1 MGISAATMRI
11 RRPVCLAAALLA
23 LLAAP
28 VQAATCPRQTAVTV
42 PGAERQVA
50 DCLDD
55 LTTKGT
61 QTNNHTDRSDWQTL
75 HAAATRNPATVVPG
89 LQVDGYFP
97 DTSTTNAYRGWLH
110 DSQFV
115 LRLPN
120 DWNGKLVV
128 TGAPGVRRQFAP
140 DFIIGDFVLAK
151 GYAYASTDKGN
162 SGTSFYEDG
171 ARPGDA
177 VAEWHRR
184 VTELTRAAKQAVRSR
199 YGRLPAR
206 TYMTGISNGGYLTRW
221 QLENHPELYD
231 GGVDWE
237 GTLMRA
243 DGPNL
248 FTYLPTALHEY
259 AAYKRGDE
267 AAHQRFFDVG
277 FAPGSEQQWDDHY
290 TEYWDLTQRSYREEF
305 DPDYDG
311 ALEGGMPFCR
321 SGTPGCDADYDY
333 AARPQAVK
341 DAVGRVSLTGRI
353 GKPLLTLHGT
363 LDSLLPIRTDSDVY
377 TRMIRA
383 AGRGA
388 MHRYYVIAGG
398 GHVDSR
404 YDRYPGA
411 LRPILPC
418 YRTAFTAFEAMIERG
433 ASPPPSQTVA
443 RTAGGDV
450 VNRCPL
456 AGGGAG
462 TGAGNGAGGGAAK
475 PRLRLRVAPRRV
487 RAGRRT
493 RVRFRVTSRG
503 RPVRGA
509 KVRFAGR
516 TKRTGRRGRAV
527 MVRRLTRPG
536 LRRAVARKR
545 GKRTASVR
553 VRVLRRRR

>member
-1 MGISAATMRI
+1 MGISRSM
-11 RRPVCLAAALLA
+11 RRPLCLALVLLA
-23 LLAAP
+23 SVAVPAR
-28 VQAATCPRQTAVTV
+28 AATCPNQGAVKV

-61 QTNNHTDRSDWQTL
+61 STNGHTDRSDWQTL
-75 HAAATRNPATVVPG
+75 HASATRNPAKVVPG

-97 DTSTTNAYRGWLH
+97 DTSTTNAYRGWMH

-128 TGAPGVRRQFAP
+128 TGAPGVRRQFAA
-140 DFIIGDFVLAK
+140 DFVIGDFVLAR

-162 SGTSFYEDG
+162 SGTSFYQDG

-199 YGRLPAR
+199 YGRLPVR

-248 FTYLPTALHEY
+248 FTYLPTALRNY
-259 AAYKRGDE
+259 DAWKRGDE
-267 AAHQRFFDVG
+267 AAHRRFFDVG

-290 TEYWDLTQRSYREEF
+290 SEYWDLTQRTYREEF
-305 DPDYDG
+305 DPGYDG
-311 ALEGGMPFCR
+311 PLEAGMPFCR

-333 AARPQAVK
+333 AKRPQAVK

-353 GKPLLTLHGT
+353 GKPMLTLHGT

-388 MHRYYVIAGG
+388 MHRYYVIEGG
-398 GHVDSR
+398 SHVDGR
-404 YDRYPGA
+404 YDLYPGA

-418 YRTAFTAFEAMIERG
+418 YRTAFAAFEDWIERG
-433 ASPPPSQTVA
+433 QAPPPSQTVP

-450 VNRCPL
+450 VNACPL
-456 AGGGAG
+456 AGGAGGQAGAG
-462 TGAGNGAGGGAAK
+462 RGGRAK
-475 PRLRLRVAPRRV
+475 PRLRVRVAPRRV

-493 RVRFRVTSRG
+493 RFRFRVSSRG

-509 KVRFAGR
+509 KVRFAGK

-527 MVRRLTRPG
+527 IVRRFAHRG
-536 LRRAVARKR
+536 VRRAVVTKR
-545 GKRTASVR
+545 GKRTAR
-553 VRVLRRRR
+553 VRIRVLPRR

>member
-1 MGISAATMRI
+1 MRT
-11 RRPVCLAAALLA
+11 VDMAGVVVASLLLAAAPA
-23 LLAAP
+23 RAAS
-28 VQAATCPRQTAVTV
+28 CPNQGAVKV
-42 PGAERQVA
+42 PGAEKEVA

-61 QTNNHTDRSDWQTL
+61 ETNGHTDRSDWQPL
-75 HAAATRNPATVVPG
+75 SAAATQNPTKVVPG

-97 DTSTTNAYRGWLH
+97 DTSTTNAYRGWMH

-115 LRLPN
+115 IRLPN

-128 TGAPGVRRQFAP
+128 TGAPGVRRQFAT

-151 GYAYASTDKGN
+151 GYAYAATDKGN
-162 SGTSFYEDG
+162 SGTEFYKDG
-171 ARPGDA
+171 TRPGDA
-177 VAEWHRR
+177 VVEWNRR
-184 VTELTRAAKQAVRSR
+184 VTELTRAAKEAVRSR
-199 YGRLPAR
+199 YGRPPAH

-237 GTLMRA
+237 GTLFRP

-248 FTYLPTALHEY
+248 FTYLPTALRNY
-259 AAYKRGDE
+259 AAWKRGDA

-290 TEYWDLTQRSYREEF
+290 TEYWDLTQRTYREEF
-305 DPDYDG
+305 DPGYDG
-311 ALEGGMPFCR
+311 ATEAGTPFCQ
-321 SGTPGCDADYDY
+321 SGTPACDADYDY
-333 AARPQAVK
+333 AKRPQAVK
-341 DAVGRVSLTGRI
+341 DAVARVSLTGRI
-353 GKPLLTLHGT
+353 GKPMFTLHGT

-377 TRMIRA
+377 ARMIRA

-388 MHRYYVIAGG
+388 LHRYYVIQGG
-398 GHVDSR
+398 SHVDSR
-404 YDRYPGA
+404 YDTYPGA

-418 YRTAFTAFEAMIERG
+418 YRTAFDAFEAMIERG
-433 ASPPPSQTVA
+433 AKPPPSQTVA

-456 AGGGAG
+456 AGA
-462 TGAGNGAGGGAAK
+462 ADRGAGGGTRAAAR
-475 PRLRLRVAPRRV
+475 PRLRLRVSPRRV
-487 RAGRRT
+487 RSGHRT
-493 RVRFRVTSRG
+493 RFRFRVTSRG

-509 KVRFAGR
+509 KVRFDGK

-527 MVRRLTRPG
+527 IVRRPG
-536 LRRAVARKR
+536 KTGVRRAIARKRGMRRAVA
-545 GKRTASVR
+545 R

>member
-1 MGISAATMRI
+1 M
-11 RRPVCLAAALLA
+11 
-23 LLAAP
+23 
-28 VQAATCPRQTAVTV
+28 
-42 PGAERQVA
+42 
-50 DCLDD
+50 
-55 LTTKGT
+55 
-61 QTNNHTDRSDWQTL
+61 
-75 HAAATRNPATVVPG
+75 HAAATRNPAEVVPG

-248 FTYLPTALHEY
+248 FTYLPTALREY
-259 AAYKRGDE
+259 AAYKRGDA

-305 DPDYDG
+305 DPGYDG
-311 ALEGGMPFCR
+311 ALEGGTPFCQ
-321 SGTPGCDADYDY
+321 SGDARVRRRLRLRGAPAGGQGRRRPRLADRAHRQAAADAARHARRAAADPHGLRRLRAHDPRRRPRRAAPLLRDRGRQPRRLPLRPLPGRAAADPALLPRRLHGLRGDDRARRGAAAEPDRRAHRGRRRRQPLPARRRRRDGRGRRGG
-333 AARPQAVK
+333 AARP
-341 DAVGRVSLTGRI
+341 RMRI
-353 GKPLLTLHGT
+353 
-363 LDSLLPIRTDSDVY
+363 
-377 TRMIRA
+377 
-383 AGRGA
+383 
-388 MHRYYVIAGG
+388 
-398 GHVDSR
+398 
-404 YDRYPGA
+404 
-411 LRPILPC
+411 
-418 YRTAFTAFEAMIERG
+418 
-433 ASPPPSQTVA
+433 
-443 RTAGGDV
+443 
-450 VNRCPL
+450 
-456 AGGGAG
+456 
-462 TGAGNGAGGGAAK
+462 
-475 PRLRLRVAPRRV
+475 RVAPRRV

-493 RVRFRVTSRG
+493 RIRFRVTSRG

-509 KVRFAGR
+509 RCASPGARSGPAAAAAPSWSAASPARARAAPSRASAGSGPR
-516 TKRTGRRGRAV
+516 ASASACCRR
-527 MVRRLTRPG
+527 
-536 LRRAVARKR
+536 
-545 GKRTASVR
+545 
-553 VRVLRRRR
+553 

>member
-1 MGISAATMRI
+1 MGISRSM
-11 RRPVCLAAALLA
+11 RRPLCLALVLLA
-23 LLAAP
+23 SVAVPAR
-28 VQAATCPRQTAVTV
+28 AATCPNQGAVKV

-61 QTNNHTDRSDWQTL
+61 STNGHTDRSDWQTL
-75 HAAATRNPATVVPG
+75 HASATRNPAKVVPG

-97 DTSTTNAYRGWLH
+97 DTSTTNAYRGWMH

-128 TGAPGVRRQFAP
+128 TGAPGVRRQFAA
-140 DFIIGDFVLAK
+140 DFVIGDFVLAR

-162 SGTSFYEDG
+162 SGTSFYQDG

-199 YGRLPAR
+199 YGRLPVR

-248 FTYLPTALHEY
+248 FTYLPTALRNY
-259 AAYKRGDE
+259 DAWKRGDE
-267 AAHQRFFDVG
+267 AAHRRFFDVG

-290 TEYWDLTQRSYREEF
+290 SEYWDLTQRTYREEF
-305 DPDYDG
+305 DPGYDG
-311 ALEGGMPFCR
+311 PLEAGMPFCR

-333 AARPQAVK
+333 AKRPQAVK

-353 GKPLLTLHGT
+353 GKPMLTLHGT

-388 MHRYYVIAGG
+388 MHRYYVIEGG
-398 GHVDSR
+398 SHVDGR
-404 YDRYPGA
+404 YDLYPGA

-418 YRTAFTAFEAMIERG
+418 YRTAFAAFEDWIERG
-433 ASPPPSQTVA
+433 QAPPPSQTVP

-450 VNRCPL
+450 VNACPL
-456 AGGGAG
+456 AGGA
-462 TGAGNGAGGGAAK
+462 GAGGQAGAGRGGRAK
-475 PRLRLRVAPRRV
+475 PRLRVRVAPRRV

-493 RVRFRVTSRG
+493 RFRFRVSSRG

-509 KVRFAGR
+509 KVRFAGK

-527 MVRRLTRPG
+527 IVRRFAHRG
-536 LRRAVARKR
+536 VRRAVVTKR
-545 GKRTASVR
+545 GKRTAR
-553 VRVLRRRR
+553 VRIRVLPRR

>member
-1 MGISAATMRI
+1 MPMR
-11 RRPVCLAAALLA
+11 RLVCLAAALCG

-28 VQAATCPRQTAVTV
+28 ARAATCPGQAAVKV
-42 PGAERQVA
+42 PGAEQQVA

-61 QTNNHTDRSDWQTL
+61 TTNGHTDRSDWQTL
-75 HAAATRNPATVVPG
+75 HASATRNPAKVVPG

-97 DTSTTNAYRGWLH
+97 DTSTTNAYRGWMH

-115 LRLPN
+115 IRLPN
-120 DWNGKLVV
+120 EWNGKLVV
-128 TGAPGVRRQFAP
+128 TGAPGIRRQFAP
-140 DFIIGDFVLAK
+140 DFVIGDFVLAR

-162 SGTSFYEDG
+162 SGTSFYKDG

-199 YGRLPAR
+199 YGRLPGR

-237 GTLMRA
+237 GTLMLA

-259 AAYKRGDE
+259 AAYKRGDA
-267 AAHQRFFDVG
+267 AAHQRFLDVG

-290 TEYWDLTQRSYREEF
+290 GEYWDLTQRSYREEF
-305 DPDYDG
+305 DPGYDG
-311 ALEGGMPFCR
+311 ALEGGTPFCQP
-321 SGTPGCDADYDY
+321 GTPACDADYDY
-333 AARPQAVK
+333 AKRPQAVK

-353 GKPLLTLHGT
+353 GKPMLTLHGT

-383 AGRGA
+383 AGRGSL
-388 MHRYYVIAGG
+388 HRYYVIEGG
-398 GHVDSR
+398 SHVDSR
-404 YDRYPGA
+404 YDRYPDA

-418 YRTAFTAFEAMIERG
+418 YRTAFTALESMIERG
-433 ASPPPSQTVA
+433 AQPPPSQTVA

-456 AGGGAG
+456 AGAAG
-462 TGAGNGAGGGAAK
+462 TGSGPGGGTQGAAAK
-475 PRLRLRVAPRRV
+475 PRLRLRVRPRRV

-493 RVRFRVTSRG
+493 RIRFRVTSRG

-509 KVRFAGR
+509 KVRFAGK

-527 MVRRLTRPG
+527 MVRRVFRPG
-536 LRRAVARKR
+536 LRRAVARKP
-545 GKRTASVR
+545 GKRSARVR
-553 VRVLRRRR
+553 IRVLRARAGA

>member
-1 MGISAATMRI
+1 MGISRSM
-11 RRPVCLAAALLA
+11 RRPLCLALVLLA
-23 LLAAP
+23 SVAVPAR
-28 VQAATCPRQTAVTV
+28 AATCPNQGAVKV

-61 QTNNHTDRSDWQTL
+61 STNGHTDRSDWQTL
-75 HAAATRNPATVVPG
+75 HASATRNPAKVVPG

-97 DTSTTNAYRGWLH
+97 DTSTTNAYRGWMH

-128 TGAPGVRRQFAP
+128 TGAPGVRRQFAA
-140 DFIIGDFVLAK
+140 DFVIGDFVLAR

-162 SGTSFYEDG
+162 SGTSFYQDG

-248 FTYLPTALHEY
+248 FTYLPTALRNY
-259 AAYKRGDE
+259 DAWKRGDE
-267 AAHQRFFDVG
+267 AAHRRFFDVG

-290 TEYWDLTQRSYREEF
+290 SEYWDLTQRTYREEF
-305 DPDYDG
+305 DPGYDG
-311 ALEGGMPFCR
+311 PLEAGMPFCR

-333 AARPQAVK
+333 AKRPQAVK

-353 GKPLLTLHGT
+353 GKPMLTLHGT

-388 MHRYYVIAGG
+388 MHRYYVIEGG
-398 GHVDSR
+398 SHVDGR
-404 YDRYPGA
+404 YDLYPGA

-418 YRTAFTAFEAMIERG
+418 YRTAFAAFEDWIERG
-433 ASPPPSQTVA
+433 QAPPPSQTVP

-450 VNRCPL
+450 VNACPL
-456 AGGGAG
+456 AGGA
-462 TGAGNGAGGGAAK
+462 GAGGQAGAGRGGRAK
-475 PRLRLRVAPRRV
+475 PRLRVRVAPRRV

-493 RVRFRVTSRG
+493 RFRFRVSSRG

-509 KVRFAGR
+509 KVRFAGK

-527 MVRRLTRPG
+527 IVRRFAHRG
-536 LRRAVARKR
+536 VRRAVVSKR
-545 GKRTASVR
+545 GKRPARVR
-553 VRVLRRRR
+553 IRVLRRR

>member
-1 MGISAATMRI
+1 MRM
-11 RRPVCLAAALLA
+11 RRPVCLAIALLA
-23 LLAAP
+23 LPAAP
-28 VQAATCPRQTAVTV
+28 AGAATCPGQAAVKV

-61 QTNNHTDRSDWQTL
+61 MTNGHTDRSDWQTL
-75 HAAATRNPATVVPG
+75 HASTNTQDVPG
-89 LQVDGYFP
+89 CRSTA
-97 DTSTTNAYRGWLH
+97 TSPTLESNAYRGWCTTR
-110 DSQFV
+110 SSC
-115 LRLPN
+115 PPA
-120 DWNGKLVV
+120 NG
-128 TGAPGVRRQFAP
+128 TASSSSRAPIRRQFAP
-140 DFIIGDFVLAK
+140 DFVIGDFVLAK

-162 SGTSFYEDG
+162 SGTSFYKDG
-171 ARPGDA
+171 VRPGDA
-177 VAEWHRR
+177 VAEWHTR
-184 VTELTRAAKQAVRSR
+184 VTELTRAARQAVRSR
-199 YGRLPAR
+199 YGRLPGR

-248 FTYLPTALHEY
+248 FTYLPTALREY
-259 AAYKRGDE
+259 AAYRRGDP
-267 AAHQRFFDVG
+267 AAHQRFLDVG

-290 TEYWDLTQRSYREEF
+290 AEYWDLTQRSYREEF
-305 DPDYDG
+305 DPGYDG
-311 ALEGGMPFCR
+311 PLEGGTPFCR
-321 SGTPGCDADYDY
+321 PGTPGCDADYDY

-353 GKPLLTLHGT
+353 GKPMLTLHGT
-363 LDSLLPIRTDSDVY
+363 LDALLPIRTDSDVY

-383 AGRGA
+383 AGRGGL
-388 MHRYYVIAGG
+388 HRYYVIEGG
-398 GHVDSR
+398 SHVDSR

-418 YRTAFTAFEAMIERG
+418 YRAAFTAFEAMIERG
-433 ASPPPSQTVA
+433 VSPPPSQTVA

-450 VNRCPL
+450 VNACPL
-456 AGGGAG
+456 AGAAG
-462 TGAGNGAGGGAAK
+462 TGGGTGSTRAAAR
-475 PRLRLRVAPRRV
+475 PRLRLRVTPRRL
-487 RAGRRT
+487 RAGHRT
-493 RVRFRVTSRG
+493 RIRFRVTSRG

-509 KVRFAGR
+509 KVRFAGK

-527 MVRRLTRPG
+527 MVRRVFRPG

-545 GKRTASVR
+545 GTRSASVR
-553 VRVLRRRR
+553 VRVQRRR